1 MNLPQMASEYLAC
14 RLGLS
19 ARHRADVLHLAHRI
33 HRELGLV
40 NGTMPTEKQL
50 VGWLQSLLDR
60 GRSPHSINHYVR
72 VLNAVLRWG
81 AAHGLCPSIRLPKI
95 KTPPTVPEAW
105 TQEEFNRLLA
115 AASTMPG
122 MVGRWPAKD
131 WWPALLLTL
140 YWTGARLSSVL
151 RARPTDLDL
160 QTGALRLMQTKNG
173 RPLVCRLHAQAIE
186 AIRRVYDP
194 QADRLFVWPKH
205 MSKFWA
211 AHRQIVL
218 AAGLP
223 YRPYKTGTYRIK
235 RTCLSYCWAA
245 DPAIAQRQADH
256 SSAEITRRHYV
267 DPRLVQIEA
276 RQAAD
281 VLPVPDWQPGPRQR
295 MLFE

>member
-1 MNLPQMASEYLAC
+1 MNLPQLASEYLAC

-81 AAHGLCPSIRLPKI
+81 AAHGLCPMIRLPKL
-95 KTPPTVPEAW
+95 KAPPSPPAAW
-105 TQEEFNRLLA
+105 TIAEIGRLLETA
-115 AASTMPG
+115 GRLPG
-122 MVGRWPAKD
+122 LIGSVRTAD
-131 WWPALLLTL
+131 WWQALILVL
-140 YWTGARLSSVL
+140 YWTGARIGSILEV
-151 RARPTDLDL
+151 RPSDLDFAS
-160 QTGALRLMQTKNG
+160 GAIRLVKTKNKHSK
-173 RPLVCRLHAQAIE
+173 LYRLHPQAIE
-186 AIRRVYDP
+186 AIRRIYDP
-194 QADRLFVWPKH
+194 QADRLFYWPHGIQWLYRQFRRLQKKAGV
-205 MSKFWA
+205 SIVSGIAF
-211 AHRQIVL
+211 HRF
-218 AAGLP
+218 
-223 YRPYKTGTYRIK
+223 RD
-235 RTCLSYCWAA
+235 TCLSYCWAA

-267 DPRLVQIEA
+267 DPRLVQAEA